1 MCSNSGAMGVRRAR
15 SNTRNEPSHAPALAL
30 LRTSDLVM
38 SSCVG
43 SLNDVHGPLN
53 HERHAA
59 SSLQGARALILGQ
72 PPSAFTSGPANGV
85 GDERGGDTKGQPGA
99 LHGGQAGVGVVLAK
113 GFVKRNG

>member
-15 SNTRNEPSHAPALAL
+15 SNTRNEPSHAPVLAL

-38 SSCVG
+38 SSGVG
-43 SLNDVHGPLN
+43 PLNDVHGPLD

-72 PPSAFTSGPANGV
+72 PPRPSLTVLRSRSATA
-85 GDERGGDTKGQPGA
+85 A
-99 LHGGQAGVGVVLAK
+99 LSDGSPPETTLQQRYQFA
-113 GFVKRNG
+113 